1 MSNWTFHPPP
11 ARIVTLTDLPRFS
24 ICPRCGCAILS
35 GMADSHKCM
44 HGALPVGLNT
54 VPWQVED
61 VAQEAPEIARMRE
74 IGRAAR
80 EEMDRIARQAG
91 LQLWR

>member
-1 MSNWTFHPPP
+1 
-11 ARIVTLTDLPRFS
+11 
-24 ICPRCGCAILS
+24 
-35 GMADSHKCM
+35 M

-61 VAQEAPEIARMRE
+61 IAQEAPEIARMRE